1 MFNKVLL
8 HGTLRNLSIKALNTH
23 KIMQII
29 DIDFH
34 KGQETIL
41 YRKWMNQGQMITRI
55 YDLSHVIILY
65 IYTHIY
71 ILIYVYVY
79 IEGEGG
85 EKESVSTRAHQF
97 DH

>member
-8 HGTLRNLSIKALNTH
+8 HGTLGNLSTKALNTH

-29 DIDFH
+29 EIDFH

-41 YRKWMNQGQMITRI
+41 YGKWLNQRQMITRI
-55 YDLSHVIILY
+55 YDLSHVIIILY

-71 ILIYVYVY
+71 ILIYVHVY
-79 IEGEGG
+79 IEGGGG
-85 EKESVSTRAHQF
+85 EREREHTCSPV
-97 DH
+97 